1 MVRWKLPREPGASR
15 GSFQLTNS
23 PPFQRVPD
31 VEEDLEIQLLAPIGE
46 IERRHL
52 GLVARRLRAL
62 ERFAVHVVEVGED
75 AFAGARHAVLLEGL
89 RSESGRFG
97 TCPVE
102 LLLGGLEQIALS
114 GVEEIATGG
123 KGIVH

>member
-1 MVRWKLPREPGASR
+1 MRDGACRSAHP
-15 GSFQLTNS
+15 FTLS
-23 PPFQRVPD
+23 PPFEGVPD
-31 VEEDLEIQLLAPIGE
+31 VEEDLEVQLLAPIGE

-75 AFAGARHAVLLEGL
+75 AFAGARHAVLLEVVWG
-89 RSESGRFG
+89 ESRWSRAS
-97 TCPVE
+97 PIE
-102 LLLGGLEQIALS
+102 LLVRRLEQVALS
-114 GVEEIATGG
+114 RVEEIATGG